1 MSVYFKCKN
10 CEAEHKSA
18 VAFTDRV
25 SFEAWPMPESEIR
38 CHTTGR
44 TATYTKV
51 DMYWGAE
58 RTPWQRAVSDQ
69 FRPFFR

>member
-25 SFEAWPMPESEIR
+25 S
-38 CHTTGR
+38 
-44 TATYTKV
+44 
-51 DMYWGAE
+51 
-58 RTPWQRAVSDQ
+58 Q
-69 FRPFFR
+69 FGGYDLEGCGTRLAAPGS